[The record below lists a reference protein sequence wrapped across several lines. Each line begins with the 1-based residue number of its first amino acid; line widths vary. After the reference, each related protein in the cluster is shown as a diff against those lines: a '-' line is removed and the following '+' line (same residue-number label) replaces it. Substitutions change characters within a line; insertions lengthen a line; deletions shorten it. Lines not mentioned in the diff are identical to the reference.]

1 MKQRIIYGS
10 IYVIVLLGMTL
21 AHELSFQLLYL
32 GFMFIGLYELL
43 KASNS
48 TKLYLPLTL
57 LLVFPIL
64 GVLRVLPA
72 EYSHEILAAVA
83 LIFFLY
89 PHILALTLFQK
100 HPMQLYGIYF
110 TFIGYVAVPF
120 LLTLDLGF
128 QHSDTLVSL
137 FVLIWINDSFAYLT
151 GRFFGKN
158 KLFPSVSPN
167 KTVEGL
173 IGGVVFCLLAGWG
186 LSLWGPKANWLWI
199 APIVAIS
206 SNVGDLVQSNIK
218 RHTGIKDMGNI
229 IPGHGGIL
237 DRLDSFIFSIPI
249 VYYILKFL

>member
-1 MKQRIIYGS
+1 MKQRIIFGS

-21 AHELSFQLLYL
+21 AHELSFKVLYL
-32 GFMFIGLYELL
+32 AFMFIGLYELL
-43 KASNS
+43 KAAEA

-57 LLVFPIL
+57 
-64 GVLRVLPA
+64 VLMLPA
-72 EYSHEILAAVA
+72 LGILLDVYDVYLYA

-89 PHILALTLFQK
+89 PHLLALTLFQK
-100 HPMQLYGIYF
+100 HPIQLYGVYF
-110 TFIGYVAVPF
+110 AFMGYVAVPF

-128 QHSDTLVSL
+128 SHSETLVAL
-137 FVLIWINDSFAYLT
+137 FILIWINDSFAYLT
-151 GRFFGKN
+151 GRLFGRT

-167 KTVEGL
+167 KTTEGL
-173 IGGVVFCLLAGWG
+173 VGGVVFCLLAGWG
-186 LSLWGPKANWLWI
+186 LTYWGPKENWLLI